1 MGLQKYM
8 DTAPI
13 STDEVSRISST
24 DLARRP
30 GQLMEEVLRQNIIIV
45 QNRGRDIAALL
56 DIKEYQRLLALVNQI
71 AERSRNSR

>member
-1 MGLQKYM
+1 M
-8 DTAPI
+8 DTAPMSI
-13 STDEVSRISST
+13 DEVSRISST

-45 QNRGRDIAALL
+45 QNRGRDIAALV

-71 AERSRNSR
+71 VDKS

>member
-1 MGLQKYM
+1 MS
-8 DTAPI
+8 I
-13 STDEVSRISST
+13 DEVSRISST

-45 QNRGRDIAALL
+45 QNRGRDIAALV

-71 AERSRNSR
+71 VDKS

>member
-1 MGLQKYM
+1 MS
-8 DTAPI
+8 I
-13 STDEVSRISST
+13 DEVSRISST

-45 QNRGRDIAALL
+45 QNRGRDIAALV

-71 AERSRNSR
+71 ADTS